1 MELKSAS
8 TANRI
13 KLQDTNGSH
22 RGDYSEVPE
31 HKKIEGEKRVRNEGW
46 RLKEI
51 QKVKEVIM
59 IIFIDIFK

>member
-1 MELKSAS
+1 
-8 TANRI
+8 
-13 KLQDTNGSH
+13 
-22 RGDYSEVPE
+22 VPE

-59 IIFIDIFK
+59 IIFMNIFKVLKMYLFICLFDLIYLLQ